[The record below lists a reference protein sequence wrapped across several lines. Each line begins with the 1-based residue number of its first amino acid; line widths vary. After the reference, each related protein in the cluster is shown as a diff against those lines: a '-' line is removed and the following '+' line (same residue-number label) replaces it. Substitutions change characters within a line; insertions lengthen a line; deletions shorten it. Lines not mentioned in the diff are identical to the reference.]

1 MVTMFLSAIMRQSK
15 GHDLMRSH
23 PSSAADPVSP
33 PPRAGLLRSGPFVI
47 GFVGTLGVLFAL
59 LLGAAVSQ
67 LAYTITLIFLATFIS
82 LGLYPVVTRLEQRG
96 LPKAAAIGLVLAA
109 FLAVVAVLLVLI
121 VPIVVAQATE
131 LARTLPENINDIENQ
146 GWFVDLDL
154 QFNGYPFIVLE
165 WVRLSSADPNL
176 WITLGGGALRIGADI
191 INGSFGVLLVVV
203 ITLYFVASLDS
214 MKQALYDLV
223 PGSKREGFAEI
234 AEEIFDSIG
243 KYLSGQV
250 VIAALNA
257 LFSFILLSIL
267 GVRYA
272 GILAFIALFIT
283 LIPVIGP
290 LISTTLMV
298 FVSLFTSPGTALIVA
313 IVMIVYM
320 QFEAYFISPR
330 IIGKAIKIP
339 ASLVLIGAV
348 IGGTL
353 LGLLGALVAS
363 PVVASI
369 LLILKKVVV
378 PRQRER

>member
-1 MVTMFLSAIMRQSK
+1 MRPQ
-15 GHDLMRSH
+15 
-23 PSSAADPVSP
+23 PSSATTPTSP
-33 PPRAGLLRSGPFVI
+33 PPRVGLLRSGPFVI

-82 LGLYPVVTRLEQRG
+82 LGLYPVVTRLERRG

-121 VPIVVAQATE
+121 VPIVIEQATE
-131 LARTLPENINDIENQ
+131 LARTLPENLSDLENQ
-146 GWFVDLDL
+146 GWFLDLDG
-154 QFNGYPFIVLE
+154 QFNGYPLILLE
-165 WVRLSSADPNL
+165 WVRLTSSDPNL

-214 MKQALYDLV
+214 MKQALYELV
-223 PGSKREGFAEI
+223 SGSKRDTFAEI

-243 KYLSGQV
+243 KYLSGQIV
-250 VIAALNA
+250 LAAMNA
-257 LFSFILLSIL
+257 TFSFILLSIL

-298 FVSLFTSPGTALIVA
+298 LVSLFTSPATALIVG
-313 IVMIVYM
+313 IVMIIYM
-320 QFEAYFISPR
+320 QVEAYLFTPR
-330 IIGKAIKIP
+330 IIGKAISIP

>member
-1 MVTMFLSAIMRQSK
+1 MPPEVA
-15 GHDLMRSH
+15 
-23 PSSAADPVSP
+23 PAAPDAVPEPVVAPDPDAL
-33 PPRAGLLRSGPFVI
+33 RATRVPWLRSGPFAI
-47 GFVGTLGVLFAL
+47 GFVGTIGVLLAL

-67 LAYTITLIFLATFIS
+67 LAYTITLIFLATFIA
-82 LGLYPVVTRLEQRG
+82 LGLYPVVTRLERRG
-96 LPKAAAIGLVLAA
+96 LKKGAAIGVVLAA
-109 FLAVVAVLLVLI
+109 FLTVVAVLLVLI
-121 VPIVVAQATE
+121 IPIVIEQATE
-131 LARTLPENINDIENQ
+131 LARTLPENLSDIENQ
-146 GWFVDLDL
+146 GWFLDLDG
-154 QFNGYPFIVLE
+154 QFNGYPLILLE

-191 INGSFGVLLVVV
+191 INGTFGVLLVVV
-203 ITLYFVASLDS
+203 ITIYFVASLDA

-223 PGSKREGFAEI
+223 PGSKRAAFSEI

-250 VIAALNA
+250 VIAAMNA
-257 LFSFILLSIL
+257 TFSFILLTIM

-290 LISTTLMV
+290 LISTTIMV
-298 FVSLFTSPGTALIVA
+298 TVSLFTSPTAAIVVA

-320 QFEAYFISPR
+320 QVEAYLFTPR
-330 IIGKAIKIP
+330 IIGKAISIP

-378 PRQRER
+378 PRQRLK

>member
-1 MVTMFLSAIMRQSK
+1 MTTESTPSDGDSRAVSRVTW
-15 GHDLMRSH
+15 
-23 PSSAADPVSP
+23 
-33 PPRAGLLRSGPFVI
+33 LRSGPFAI
-47 GFVGTLGVLFAL
+47 GFIGTLGVLLAL

-82 LGLYPVVTRLEQRG
+82 LGLYPVVTRLERRG
-96 LPKAAAIGLVLAA
+96 LPKWAAISVVLAA

-121 VPIVVAQATE
+121 VPIVIEQATE
-131 LARTLPENINDIENQ
+131 LARTLPENLTDIENQ
-146 GWFVDLDL
+146 GWFLDLDE
-154 QFNGYPFIVLE
+154 QFNGYPFILLE
-165 WVRLSSADPNL
+165 WIRISSADPNL
-176 WITLGGGALRIGADI
+176 WITVGGGALRIGADI
-191 INGSFGVLLVVV
+191 INGTFGVLLVVV

-223 PGSKREGFAEI
+223 PGTKREGFAEI

-250 VIAALNA
+250 VIAAMNA
-257 LFSFILLSIL
+257 TFSFILLTIL

-298 FVSLFTSPGTALIVA
+298 LVTLFTSPTAALIVA

-320 QFEAYFISPR
+320 QVEAYLFTPR

-369 LLILKKVVV
+369 LLIIKKVVV
-378 PRQRER
+378 PRQRVKLAP

>member
-1 MVTMFLSAIMRQSK
+1 
-15 GHDLMRSH
+15 
-23 PSSAADPVSP
+23 
-33 PPRAGLLRSGPFVI
+33 
-47 GFVGTLGVLFAL
+47 
-59 LLGAAVSQ
+59 
-67 LAYTITLIFLATFIS
+67 
-82 LGLYPVVTRLEQRG
+82 
-96 LPKAAAIGLVLAA
+96 
-109 FLAVVAVLLVLI
+109 
-121 VPIVVAQATE
+121 
-131 LARTLPENINDIENQ
+131 
-146 GWFVDLDL
+146 
-154 QFNGYPFIVLE
+154 
-165 WVRLSSADPNL
+165 
-176 WITLGGGALRIGADI
+176 
-191 INGSFGVLLVVV
+191 
-203 ITLYFVASLDS
+203 

-223 PGSKREGFAEI
+223 PGSKRESFAEI

-257 LFSFILLSIL
+257 TFSFILLTVL

-290 LISTTLMV
+290 LISATLMV
-298 FVSLFTSPGTALIVA
+298 LVSLFTSPATALIVA

-320 QFEAYFISPR
+320 QVEAYAISPR

>member
-1 MVTMFLSAIMRQSK
+1 MST
-15 GHDLMRSH
+15 DT
-23 PSSAADPVSP
+23 P
-33 PPRAGLLRSGPFVI
+33 PAEQPARGAPRLGLLRSGPFVI
-47 GFVGTLGVLFAL
+47 GFVGTLGVLLAL

-82 LGLYPVVTRLEQRG
+82 LGLYPVVTRLERRG

-121 VPIVVAQATE
+121 VPIVIEQATE

-146 GWFVDLDL
+146 GWFLDLDE
-154 QFNGYPFIVLE
+154 QFNGYPFILLE
-165 WVRLSSADPNL
+165 WVRLTSADPNL
-176 WITLGGGALRIGADI
+176 WITVGGGALRIGADI

-223 PGSKREGFAEI
+223 PGSKRAGFAEI

-250 VIAALNA
+250 VIAAMNA
-257 LFSFILLSIL
+257 LFSFILLSVL

-272 GILAFIALFIT
+272 GILAFIALFVT

-290 LISTTLMV
+290 LISATLMV

-378 PRQRER
+378 PRQRAR

>member
-1 MVTMFLSAIMRQSK
+1 MASEAPVPAPEPEAVRTERVTW
-15 GHDLMRSH
+15 
-23 PSSAADPVSP
+23 
-33 PPRAGLLRSGPFVI
+33 LRSGPFAI
-47 GFVGTLGVLFAL
+47 GFIGTLGVLLAL
-59 LLGAAVSQ
+59 LLGAAVAQ

-82 LGLYPVVTRLEQRG
+82 LGLYPVVTRLQQRG
-96 LPKAAAIGLVLAA
+96 LSKGAAIGVVLAA
-109 FLAVVAVLLVLI
+109 FLAVVAAMLFLI
-121 VPIVVAQATE
+121 VPIVIEQATE
-131 LARTLPENINDIENQ
+131 LARTLPENLTDVNNQ
-146 GWFVDLDL
+146 PWFIDLDE
-154 QFNGYPFIVLE
+154 QFNGYPLILLE
-165 WVRLSSADPNL
+165 WIRLNSADPNL
-176 WITLGGGALRIGADI
+176 WLTVGGGALRIGADI
-191 INGSFGVLLVVV
+191 INGTFGVLLVVV
-203 ITLYFVASLDS
+203 ITIYFVASLDV
-214 MKQALYDLV
+214 MKNALYDLV
-223 PGSKREGFAEI
+223 PGSKRAGFAEI

-250 VIAALNA
+250 IIAVTNA
-257 LFSFILLSIL
+257 TFSFILLTIM

-283 LIPVIGP
+283 LIPVVGSV
-290 LISTTLMV
+290 ISTTLMV
-298 FVSLFTSPGTALIVA
+298 LVSLFTSPAAALVVG

-320 QFEAYFISPR
+320 QLEAYLLTPR

-378 PRQRER
+378 PRQRVK